1 LPVVLR
7 LKRFGRLNLPTFRL
21 VATDSRMPRDGRILE
36 ALGYYL
42 PLMPRGDEQLKLH
55 AERVKYWLGVGA
67 QPSATAITLLER
79 AGIPLPVRK
88 RRERTKSKKK
98 PKPWMPPKKKAKQSK
113 AKAAAGAAAE
123 PAADQGA
130 TKA

>member
-36 ALGYYL
+36 APGYFL
-42 PLMPRGDEQLKLH
+42 PLMPRGDEQLKLN
-55 AERVKYWLGVGA
+55 AERVTYWLSVGA
-67 QPSATAITLLER
+67 QPSPTAVTLLER

-98 PKPWMPPKKKAKQSK
+98 PKPWMPPKKKAKKPK
-113 AKAAAGAAAE
+113 AKAAAGAASN
-123 PAADQGA
+123 PAPDQGE